1 MTEVELKAKQLVN
14 YYHENLDGLYIE
26 AREVTAIKFAIYHVE
41 EMLSQF
47 KQLFEQATGILE
59 YAIESKNNEFVL
71 HALRSNADKIAEFV
85 HSSNATVFVVYHTE
99 LNTNG
104 GIKNI
109 S

>member
-47 KQLFEQATGILE
+47 KQLFDLDP
-59 YAIESKNNEFVL
+59 L
-71 HALRSNADKIAEFV
+71 
-85 HSSNATVFVVYHTE
+85 
-99 LNTNG
+99 NG
-104 GIKNI
+104 GFIEANAMFYASVKEKLENCYNEL
-109 S
+109 

>member
-47 KQLFEQATGILE
+47 KQLFDLDP
-59 YAIESKNNEFVL
+59 L
-71 HALRSNADKIAEFV
+71 
-85 HSSNATVFVVYHTE
+85 
-99 LNTNG
+99 NG
-104 GIKNI
+104 GLDPWVESQIGTAGCA
-109 S
+109 